1 MIYTISELKE
11 IFEELPLPVRYQVFD
26 AKPPL
31 PFALWRFIESNDM
44 YADDVNYTKIS
55 VLELTIV
62 SDKREDEIPGSYKLV
77 GRSQAMTKSI
87 ACARTHTH
95 TQTHTQR
102 GNLVDMF
109 RVDGSCS
116 LDIDYNFG
124 G

>member
-1 MIYTISELKE
+1 MMSLFKDLMESEAGK
-11 IFEELPLPVRYQVFD
+11 D
-26 AKPPL
+26 ALVHGRPSGGRKSL
-31 PFALWRFIESNDM
+31 DFMFAQPIWCGE
-44 YADDVNYTKIS
+44 A
-55 VLELTIV
+55 
-62 SDKREDEIPGSYKLV
+62 DKREDEIPGSYKLV